1 MLCSCHQ
8 HISES
13 ANLLIKKM
21 FKKILIANRGEI
33 ALRVIRTCRE
43 MGIKTVAVYSTADKD
58 SLHVKFADEAVCI
71 GKPASADSYLNVP
84 HIMAAAEI
92 TNADA
97 IHPGY
102 GFLAENSKFAQ
113 ICGEHG
119 IKFIGPTPAM
129 INSMGDK
136 ITAKE
141 TMIKAGVPVVP
152 GGEGLLESV
161 EHAKGLAK
169 EVGYPVILKA
179 TAGGGGKGMR
189 VVWEESELERN
200 YDMAKTEAAAA
211 FKNDGIYM
219 EKFVEEPRH
228 IEIQVA
234 GDQYGNVCH
243 LSERDCSI
251 QRRHQKLVEES
262 PSPFMTDDLR
272 QRMGEAAKKA
282 AAAINYE
289 SVGTIEFLVDKHRNF
304 YFMEMNT
311 RIQVEH
317 CVTEEVINFDLI
329 KEQIKIAAG
338 EKISG
343 KDYIP
348 TMHAI
353 ECRINAED
361 PYNDFRPS
369 PGKITVLHQPGG
381 HGVRVDSHVYAGYVI
396 PPYYDSMIGKLITVA
411 QTRSEAIDTMY
422 RALSE
427 YVIEGIKTTIPF
439 HLQLMQNDDF
449 RKGNFTTKFL
459 ETFKMK

>member
-1 MLCSCHQ
+1 
-8 HISES
+8 
-13 ANLLIKKM
+13 M

-33 ALRVIRTCRE
+33 ALRIIRTCRE
-43 MGIKTVAVYSTADKD
+43 MGIRTVAVYSTADKD

-71 GKPASADSYLNVP
+71 GKPQSTDSYLNMP
-84 HIMAAAEI
+84 RLIAAAEI

-102 GFLAENSKFAQ
+102 GFLAENALFSEVCAQ
-113 ICGEHG
+113 NGV
-119 IKFIGPTPAM
+119 KFIGPPPEQIKA
-129 INSMGDK
+129 MGDK

-141 TMIKAGVPVVP
+141 TMIKAGVPVIP
-152 GGEGLLESV
+152 GSDGLLESL
-161 EHAKGLAK
+161 EQAKDLAK
-169 EVGYPVILKA
+169 NLVGYPVILKA

-189 VVWEESELERN
+189 VVWNEEEMERAYN
-200 YDMAKTEAAAA
+200 NAKAEALAS

-234 GDQYGNVCH
+234 GDQFGTVCH

-262 PSPFMTDDLR
+262 PSPFMTPELR
-272 QRMGEAAKKA
+272 QAMGDAAKKA
-282 AAAINYE
+282 AGAINYE
-289 SVGTIEFLVDKHRNF
+289 GVGTIEFLVDKHRNF

-338 EKISG
+338 IRISG
-343 KDYIP
+343 RDYEP
-348 TMHAI
+348 NMHAI

-369 PGKITVLHQPGG
+369 PGKITVLHTPGG
-381 HGVRVDSHVYAGYVI
+381 HGVRVDSHVYAGYTI

-411 QTRSEAIDTMY
+411 RTRDEAIDTMF

-427 YVIEGIKTTIPF
+427 YVIEGVKTTIPF
-439 HLQLMQNDDF
+439 HLQLMKNEQFRQGDF
-449 RKGNFTTKFL
+449 NTKFL
-459 ETFKMK
+459 ETFELKGP

>member
-1 MLCSCHQ
+1 
-8 HISES
+8 
-13 ANLLIKKM
+13 M

-43 MGIKTVAVYSTADKD
+43 MGIKTVAVYSTADRD

-71 GKPASADSYLNVP
+71 GKPQSSDSYLNIA
-84 HIMAAAEI
+84 HIMAAVEI

-102 GFLAENSKFAQ
+102 GFLAENSRFAQ
-113 ICGEHG
+113 ICNDHD
-119 IKFIGPTPAM
+119 IKFIGPTADM
-129 INSMGDK
+129 INAMGDK

-152 GGEGLLESV
+152 GGEGLLQSLE
-161 EHAKGLAK
+161 EAIGLAK
-169 EVGYPVILKA
+169 DMGYPVILKA

-189 VVWEESELERN
+189 IVWEEVDMERAYN
-200 YDMAKTEAAAA
+200 TAKAEAGAS

-262 PSPFMTDDLR
+262 PSPFMTNELR
-272 QRMGEAAKKA
+272 YKMGEAAKKA
-282 AAAINYE
+282 ASAINYE
-289 SVGTIEFLVDKHRNF
+289 SVGTVEFLVDKHRNF

-317 CVTEEVINFDLI
+317 CVTEEVINYDLI
-329 KEQIKIAAG
+329 KEQIKIATG
-338 EKISG
+338 DKISG
-343 KDYIP
+343 EDYFP
-348 TMHAI
+348 QMHSI

-369 PGKITVLHQPGG
+369 PGRITTLHQPGG
-381 HGVRVDSHVYAGYVI
+381 HGVRVDSHAYAGYVI
-396 PPYYDSMIGKLITVA
+396 PPYYDSMIGKLITIA
-411 QTRSEAIDTMY
+411 RTRNEAIDTMY

-439 HLQLMQNDDF
+439 HLQLMQDERFRNGDF
-449 RKGNFTTKFL
+449 NTKFL
-459 ETFKMK
+459 EGFQLK

>member
-1 MLCSCHQ
+1 
-8 HISES
+8 
-13 ANLLIKKM
+13 M

-33 ALRVIRTCRE
+33 ALRIIRTCRE

-71 GKPASADSYLNVP
+71 GGPKSAESYLNIP
-84 HIMAAAEI
+84 HIMAACEI

-97 IHPGY
+97 VHPGY
-102 GFLAENSKFAQ
+102 GFLAENAKFAQ
-113 ICGEHG
+113 ICADHG
-119 IKFIGPTPAM
+119 IKFIGPTPEM
-129 INSMGDK
+129 INKMGDK

-161 EHAKGLAK
+161 EAAKKLAK
-169 EVGYPVILKA
+169 EIVYPVIIKA

-189 VVWEESELERN
+189 VVWSEAEIEKAYN
-200 YDMAKTEAAAA
+200 DAKMEAAAS
-211 FKNDGIYM
+211 FKNDGLYM

-234 GDQYGNVCH
+234 GDQFGNVCH

-262 PSPFMTDDLR
+262 PSPFMTTELR
-272 QRMGEAAKKA
+272 QRMGEAAIKA

-317 CVTEEVINFDLI
+317 CVTEEVVSYDLI

-343 KDYIP
+343 KNYEP
-348 TMHAI
+348 QLHAI

-369 PGKITVLHQPGG
+369 PGKITVLHTPGG

-411 QTRSEAIDTMY
+411 QTREEAINTMY

-427 YVIEGIKTTIPF
+427 YVIEGVKTTIPF
-439 HLQLMQNDDF
+439 HLQLMQNEDF